1 MTIYNLGSINIDMV
15 YRLPHLPAPGET
27 LAAVDFSQGLG
38 GKGANMSVA
47 AARGAARVRHIGAVG
62 TDGRWAVQRML
73 EYGVDTTHIVELDTA
88 TGHAIINVDDAAEN
102 AIVLWPGANAQIEKS
117 QIGRALS
124 EASTGDILVMQN
136 ETSGQADA
144 AQMAHDLGLRVVYAA
159 APFDSDAVQAVL
171 SFVDLLFL
179 NEVEAA
185 QLEQATGLAPNMLD
199 VTDVIVTL
207 GAKGCRW
214 YQNSAKLETDFDAI
228 KVDPVDTTGA
238 GDTFTG
244 YVIAGLD
251 RGMPMAQAINL
262 ATQAAA
268 LMVTRHGTS
277 DVIPDLKEIQDARLA

>member
-15 YRLPHLPAPGET
+15 YRLPHLPAPGQT

>member
-1 MTIYNLGSINIDMV
+1 MV

-185 QLEQATGLAPNMLD
+185 QLEQATGLAPSMLD

>member
-1 MTIYNLGSINIDMV
+1 MTIYNLGSINIDIV

-62 TDGRWAVQRML
+62 TDGRWAMQRML

-124 EASTGDILVMQN
+124 EANTGDFLVMQN

-144 AQMAHDLGLRVVYAA
+144 AQMAHDLGLRVAYAA
-159 APFDSDAVQAVL
+159 APFDSAAVQAVL
-171 SFVDLLFL
+171 PFVDLLFL

-185 QLEQATGLAPNMLD
+185 QLEQATGLALNMLD

-214 YQNSAKLETDFDAI
+214 YQNSAKLEADFDAI

-277 DVIPDLKEIQDARLA
+277 DVIPDLKEIQGARLA